1 METAQAW
8 IAEWQT
14 RLDREHSR
22 LPASWSAAIAQW
34 LVGDQPTE
42 ISHMDEARQVIAR
55 KSQEFCYSILK
66 QRYLNVS
73 PDAAYRRLIRRL
85 SNLVLLR
92 NKIRTWVALSRDRHR
107 STIDV
112 VQDIVQEMLHS
123 DRYLQRQIAWIADC
137 TEDRRLRNVLI
148 ITCVE
153 EYCLRPIRN
162 QPLLVYR
169 FVNYLRRSQRG
180 GVTQV
185 PSSNTIRLVSAEVSI
200 GSEGDDDVNLIDTQT
215 LDAYEHDREFAEV
228 QMLRLAVEQNFRQY
242 LAEHVS
248 ELASSWVELY
258 LKGYTQDEIATQLN
272 VPIAQIYRLRE
283 KISYHAIRVFALKQ
297 APELVSSWL
306 KISLQ
311 EHRLGLTPEEWTQF
325 YSHLDNHQRDVL
337 TRLQAG
343 RTPESIAEEFA
354 LKTTQIVLDWSK
366 LYLLAQKIRNSSSVA
381 AS

>member
-14 RLDREHSR
+14 RLEREQSR
-22 LPASWSAAIAQW
+22 LPDPWHAAIARW
-34 LVGDQPTE
+34 LVGDHPE
-42 ISHMDEARQVIAR
+42 NIDRMDEARQAITR
-55 KSQEFCYSILK
+55 KSHEFCYSILK

-107 STIDV
+107 STLDV
-112 VQDIVQEMLHS
+112 VQEIVQEMLHS
-123 DRYLQRQIAWIADC
+123 DRYLQRQITWIAKC
-137 TEDRRLRNVLI
+137 TDDRRLRNLLI
-148 ITCVE
+148 VASVE

-185 PSSNTIRLVSAEVSI
+185 PSSNNIRLVSAEVSI
-200 GSEGDDDVNLIDTQT
+200 GSENDDDVNLIDTQT
-215 LDAYEHDREFAEV
+215 LDAYEHDREFAEI
-228 QMLRLAVEQNFRQY
+228 QMLRQAVERNFRAY
-242 LAEHVS
+242 LAENVS
-248 ELASSWVELY
+248 ELASNWVELY
-258 LKGYTQDEIATQLN
+258 LKGYTQDEIATQLD

-306 KISLQ
+306 KISLK
-311 EHRLGLTPEEWTQF
+311 EHRLGLTLEEWTQF
-325 YSHLDNHQRDVL
+325 YSTLDNHQRDVL
-337 TRLQAG
+337 HRLQAG

-366 LYLLAQKIRNSSSVA
+366 LYLLAQKIRNSSSLA

>member
-1 METAQAW
+1 M
-8 IAEWQT
+8 
-14 RLDREHSR
+14 
-22 LPASWSAAIAQW
+22 AIAQW
-34 LVGDQPTE
+34 LVGDRPE
-42 ISHMDEARQVIAR
+42 AIDGMDDDRRAIAR

-112 VQDIVQEMLHS
+112 VQEIVQEMLHS
-123 DRYLQRQIAWIADC
+123 DRYLQGQIAWIAECSD
-137 TEDRRLRNVLI
+137 DRRLRNLMIVAS
-148 ITCVE
+148 VE

-185 PSSNTIRLVSAEVSI
+185 PSSNNLRFVSAEVSA
-200 GSEGDDDVNLIDTQT
+200 GSEADDDVNLIDTQT
-215 LDAYEHDREFAEV
+215 LDAYEHDREFAEI
-228 QMLRLAVEQNFRQY
+228 QMLRQAVERNFRDY
-242 LAEHVS
+242 LSEHVS
-248 ELASSWVELY
+248 ELAARWVELY
-258 LKGYTQDEIATQLN
+258 LKGYTQDEIATQLEI
-272 VPIAQIYRLRE
+272 PITQIYRLRE

-297 APELVSSWL
+297 APELVASWL
-306 KISLQ
+306 KISLK
-311 EHRLGLTPEEWTQF
+311 EHRLGLTPDEWAQF
-325 YSHLDNHQRDVL
+325 YRELDNHQRDVL
-337 TRLQAG
+337 ARLQAG
-343 RTPESIAEEFA
+343 RTPESIAEEFG
-354 LKTTQIVLDWSK
+354 LKTNQIVLDWSK
-366 LYLLAQKIRNSSSVA
+366 LYLFAQKIRNSSSVA